1 MTIEI
6 YLDKKKLSRKKKA
19 KFLRMFIEKLDLER
33 HFVV

>member
-6 YLDKKKLSRKKKA
+6 YLDKKNFQERKRQNS
-19 KFLRMFIEKLDLER
+19 RMFIEKLDLER